1 MGRRHEDMGH
11 RRKGMGHRREGTGC
25 RHEGSGRRCTGT
37 VGELSSAE
45 SGGSDEAPMGDGGE
59 GGSVGKQSKSWE
71 GNADKRLGVDDGG
84 WASTDVAGTGLGG
97 RGGGKG
103 GNARGGGTL
112 RGAISTQSRGQ
123 DRDVSEGL
131 SAGGNDMSCA
141 SGGGEGGLLAGNTS
155 HGRNNKRVGN

>member
-1 MGRRHEDMGH
+1 MGRRHEGTGRRRKGSGH
-11 RRKGMGHRREGTGC
+11 RR
-25 RHEGSGRRCTGT
+25 TGT

-59 GGSVGKQSKSWE
+59 GGSVGEQLKSWE
-71 GNADKRLGVDDGG
+71 GNADERLGVDDGG
-84 WASTDVAGTGLGG
+84 WASTDVAGTGSGG

-112 RGAISTQSRGQ
+112 RGAVSTQSRGQ
-123 DRDVSEGL
+123 DGDVSKGL
-131 SAGGNDMSCA
+131 SAGGNDVSCA

-155 HGRNNKRVGN
+155 HGRDNERVGD